1 MRLNHNLAHLRSQDT
16 RKGRSGGGESTNLN
30 ARFVKNI
37 RKRWRIGH
45 TSCRQRM
52 PDAPST
58 RYRVAVK
65 GRTVRGDTIG
75 G

>member
-1 MRLNHNLAHLRSQDT
+1 MRLNYNLAHLRAQSA
-16 RKGRSGGGESTNLN
+16 RKRRNSGGESTNMN

-37 RKRWRIGH
+37 RKRRRIGH
-45 TSCRQRM
+45 TSSRQRM

-65 GRTVRGDTIG
+65 GRTVRGDTAG